1 MCEEKESSEMLRI
14 GGGFWE
20 GGLDTVE
27 KGVPHI
33 SPEEEEIEEEE
44 WEKEVIGTLESLK
57 HVKVEDG
64 CVCAALFHISL
75 IRSLRPGHLPIM
87 RSMFHSCTS
96 FLTRSGR
103 CSRCLLADSR
113 LGHTSR

>member
-20 GGLDTVE
+20 CGLDAVE
-27 KGVPHI
+27 KGVPNI
-33 SPEEEEIEEEE
+33 SSEEEDVEEEE

-64 CVCAALFHISL
+64 SVCVLFCCIETF
-75 IRSLRPGHLPIM
+75 RS
-87 RSMFHSCTS
+87 
-96 FLTRSGR
+96 
-103 CSRCLLADSR
+103 
-113 LGHTSR
+113 